1 MRRGCLLSGYVGSF
15 AATLGLLLSAGPAAA
30 QAVKIKMGGSLSP
43 PSLDAFTPYAARELG
58 LFKKYGLEVE
68 ILEFRGGPTHVKAL
82 LSGEVDVAGELGA
95 TDTILAASKG
105 AKVRFWMVPQPVTPY
120 HFVARREAATTL
132 QGLAG
137 RSVAVSGIGA
147 ISYHIP
153 RIVLDR
159 SGVNPDAPRYVAVGS
174 PADRFKALL
183 AGKVDATVVTNTEA
197 AKLGRYPEIV
207 TLAQVPKI
215 LPEIP
220 YNFAAARTEF
230 IEKNPETMAKLT
242 RAMIEANRW
251 MAANRAGTAELAA
264 KVLTGETADVLGQAY
279 DLSDPRLW
287 GVNGDV
293 TEAGYKY
300 TLELLLRVGYL
311 KEPVPLEALFDRRFL
326 DQALKELGRL

>member
-1 MRRGCLLSGYVGSF
+1 M
-15 AATLGLLLSAGPAAA
+15 AAA
-30 QAVKIKMGGSLSP
+30 
-43 PSLDAFTPYAARELG
+43 
-58 LFKKYGLEVE
+58 
-68 ILEFRGGPTHVKAL
+68 
-82 LSGEVDVAGELGA
+82 
-95 TDTILAASKG
+95 KG

-159 SGVNPDAPRYVAVGS
+159 SGVNPDAPSYVAVGS

-215 LPEIP
+215 LPEVP
-220 YNFAAARTEF
+220 YNFAVARSEY
-230 IEKNPETMAKLT
+230 IERNPEIMAKLT

-251 MAANRAGTAELAA
+251 MAANRAGTAEVAA
-264 KVLTGETADVLGQAY
+264 KVLKGDTAETFARAY
-279 DLSDPRLW
+279 DLTDPRLW
-287 GVNGDV
+287 GVNGDI
-293 TEAGYKY
+293 TEAAYTY
-300 TLELLLRVGYL
+300 TLELLVRIGYL
-311 KEPVPLEALFDRRFL
+311 KEPVPLETLLDRRFL
-326 DQALKELGRL
+326 DQVLKDLGRM

>member
-1 MRRGCLLSGYVGSF
+1 MNPLLLAPAVALG
-15 AATLGLLLSAGPAAA
+15 ALLGLLAPAAPAAA
-30 QAVKIKMGGSLSP
+30 QTAKIKMGGSLSP

-68 ILEFRGGPTHVKAL
+68 ILEFRGGSTHVKAL

-95 TDTILAASKG
+95 TDTILAASRG
-105 AKVRFWMVPQPVTPY
+105 AKVRVFMVPQPVTPY

-159 SGVNPDAPRYVAVGS
+159 SGVDPDAPRYVAVGS

-183 AGKVDATVVTNTEA
+183 AGKIDATVVTNTEA
-197 AKLGRYPEIV
+197 AKLGGYPEIV
-207 TLAQVPKI
+207 TLAQVAKI
-215 LPEIP
+215 LPEVP
-220 YNFAAARTEF
+220 YNFAVARSEY

-242 RAMIEANRW
+242 RAMVEANRW
-251 MAANRAGTAELAA
+251 MAANRAGTAEMAA
-264 KVLTGETADVLGQAY
+264 RVSRGETAEVFAHAF
-279 DLSDPRLW
+279 DLADPRLW

-293 TEAGYKY
+293 TEAAHKY
-300 TLELLLRVGYL
+300 TLELLLRIGYL
-311 KEPVPLEALFDRRFL
+311 KEPVSLEALFDRRFL
-326 DQALKELGRL
+326 DQALKDLGRL